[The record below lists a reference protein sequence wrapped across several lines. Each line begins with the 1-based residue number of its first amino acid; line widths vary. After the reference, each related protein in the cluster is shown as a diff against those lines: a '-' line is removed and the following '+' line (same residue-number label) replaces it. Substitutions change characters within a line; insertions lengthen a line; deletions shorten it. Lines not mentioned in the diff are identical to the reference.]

1 MTESWH
7 SLRPTSGPAMAGA
20 VIGLALAAAAAQ
32 AAVGLYDTGRY
43 LPHTD
48 NECAG
53 QKAKDCITVASPVLS
68 VARGGSR
75 LITLACTARFPHLV
89 GWDSA
94 QHEHLRLVVTAGDP
108 AAKAAAA
115 ATGPD
120 RLSVAMLNNG
130 NAVGSARLYAG
141 CSRQPWAGTPFMS
154 TREGVPG
161 NHAGFVGGRP

>member
-1 MTESWH
+1 MIKSWLF
-7 SLRPTSGPAMAGA
+7 LRPPAGPAVAGA

-68 VARGGSR
+68 VAKGGSR

>member
-48 NECAG
+48 NECVG

-68 VARGGSR
+68 VAKGGSR